1 MAKSKI
7 ETAVVDE
14 ATVVIPENT
23 TVIKN
28 DAVVEETSTVTGF
41 IHQEQQEVLEVE
53 LIAPGTFVSES
64 GNEYEFTVGAF
75 IFKGKKYDVA
85 EAVANAPEVLEELVK
100 LNSFI
105 LKQK

>member
-1 MAKSKI
+1 MAKAKI

-14 ATVVIPENT
+14 TAAVIQEEVVAAEVVAT
-23 TVIKN
+23 
-28 DAVVEETSTVTGF
+28 EEA
-41 IHQEQQEVLEVE
+41 LEVE
-53 LIAPGTFVSES
+53 LIAPGTFISEE
-64 GNEYEFTVGAF
+64 GNEYEFTTGAF
-75 IFKGKKYDVA
+75 VFKGKKYDAV

>member
-1 MAKSKI
+1 MGKPKK

-14 ATVVIPENT
+14 TAAVIEDNNTVAEV
-23 TVIKN
+23 
-28 DAVVEETSTVTGF
+28 AVVEETSSVTGF
-41 IHQEQQEVLEVE
+41 IHQEQEEVLEVE

-85 EAVANAPEVLEELVK
+85 EAVANAPEVLEELLK

>member
-1 MAKSKI
+1 MAKAKI

-14 ATVVIPENT
+14 TAAVIQEEVVAAEVVAT
-23 TVIKN
+23 
-28 DAVVEETSTVTGF
+28 EEA
-41 IHQEQQEVLEVE
+41 LEVE
-53 LIAPGTFVSES
+53 LIAPGTFISED
-64 GNEYEFTVGAF
+64 GTEYEFTTGAF
-75 IFKGKKYDVA
+75 VFKGKKYDAV

>member
-1 MAKSKI
+1 MAKAKI

-14 ATVVIPENT
+14 TAAVIQEETATV
-23 TVIKN
+23 
-28 DAVVEETSTVTGF
+28 ETFVS
-41 IHQEQQEVLEVE
+41 QEQEEVLEVE
-53 LIAPGTFVSES
+53 LIAPGTFISED
-64 GNEYEFTVGAF
+64 GTEYEFTTGAF
-75 IFKGKKYDVA
+75 VFKGKKYDAV

>member
-1 MAKSKI
+1 MAKEKV

-14 ATVVIPENT
+14 TTAVI
-23 TVIKN
+23 
-28 DAVVEETSTVTGF
+28 
-41 IHQEQQEVLEVE
+41 QEVEVQEVE
-53 LIAPGTFVSES
+53 IISGDTFIAENGT
-64 GNEYEFTVGAF
+64 EYEFTTGAF
-75 IFKGKKYDVA
+75 VFKGKKYAAA